1 MRYAVRSA
9 PPPGAAPME
18 FVLSDSS
25 RDRVGDVIEQNWDL
39 RAFRANPIAL
49 LNHVKDQIIGSWSDV
64 RVEGGRLIGKLR
76 LAAEGTSPL
85 VDTVRKLVE
94 QKILRA
100 TSVGFMPIES
110 EKLNEE
116 ASEIF
121 GPFRFLKSELLEV
134 SLVAVPAN
142 PAAVQLARSMNLPPD
157 LAGAIFCM
165 SKEDHAAGWA
175 VSPAHAPKPDP
186 QRRITSMQINSTLT
200 SRIDAA
206 QKNVVALRD
215 RLNEI
220 VSKEEQDAEE
230 AHRADELPGEIEIAE
245 DTLARLLRQER
256 AIAGARK
263 EGTIVGQNVG
273 GTMLEVA
280 KAPKSELLP
289 PDPRERRPLGIS
301 DGKGLE
307 DGDYAFRSFVTM
319 FLAHALRE
327 PLETVLR
334 NTYGDRDERM
344 NAVLRAAVNPAMT
357 TTAGNAAEL
366 VQTQNAGFLNRILPR
381 SIYLP
386 LANRGVRYTFPS
398 GVSTLKIPVR
408 TTTAL
413 LSGAWIGEGNPK
425 PVKKASFASV
435 SLIPYK
441 LAVISTFTEEMALY
455 SNPAIESIIR
465 QALADDTSVSLD
477 TFMIDATAVS
487 STRPAG
493 LRNGVSGLTA
503 TAAGTVTE
511 KMVADIKQLVN
522 AIVANGGGTDIV
534 MIINPAQA
542 ITLGFAQTSTGDFL
556 FATVQEAGQKFN
568 VTFIVSQTQT
578 AAQVLAVEAS
588 EFATATGD
596 SPRLAISNE
605 ATLHEEDTTPLPIGT
620 TGTPNVVAAPVRSL
634 FQTDSVAIRLTLYVT
649 WLMRRTGM
657 VAWIGTVGW

>member
-116 ASEIF
+116 ASDIF

-142 PAAVQLARSMNLPPD
+142 PAAVQLARSLNLPPD

-175 VSPAHAPKPDP
+175 VSPARAPKSEP
-186 QRRITSMQINSTLT
+186 QVRVRPMQLNSTLA

-220 VSKEEQDAEE
+220 TSKEEQDEEE
-230 AHRADELPGEIEIAE
+230 ARRADELPGEIETAE
-245 DTLARLLRQER
+245 DTLTRLLRQER

-263 EGTIVGQNVG
+263 DGTLVGQNVG
-273 GTMLEVA
+273 GTVLEVA
-280 KAPKSELLP
+280 KAPRAPEILP
-289 PDPRERRPLGIS
+289 PSDPRERRPIGVS
-301 DGKGLE
+301 DAKRLE
-307 DGDYAFRSFVTM
+307 DGDYALRSLVTM
-319 FLAHALRE
+319 FRSHAMRE
-327 PLETVLR
+327 PLEAVLR

-344 NAVLRAAVNPAMT
+344 NAVLRAAVNPAAT
-357 TTAGNAAEL
+357 GTAG
-366 VQTQNAGFLNRILPR
+366 
-381 SIYLP
+381 
-386 LANRGVRYTFPS
+386 
-398 GVSTLKIPVR
+398 
-408 TTTAL
+408 
-413 LSGAWIGEGNPK
+413 W
-425 PVKKASFASV
+425 
-435 SLIPYK
+435 
-441 LAVISTFTEEMALY
+441 
-455 SNPAIESIIR
+455 
-465 QALADDTSVSLD
+465 
-477 TFMIDATAVS
+477 
-487 STRPAG
+487 
-493 LRNGVSGLTA
+493 
-503 TAAGTVTE
+503 
-511 KMVADIKQLVN
+511 
-522 AIVANGGGTDIV
+522 
-534 MIINPAQA
+534 
-542 ITLGFAQTSTGDFL
+542 
-556 FATVQEAGQKFN
+556 
-568 VTFIVSQTQT
+568 
-578 AAQVLAVEAS
+578 
-588 EFATATGD
+588 
-596 SPRLAISNE
+596 
-605 ATLHEEDTTPLPIGT
+605 
-620 TGTPNVVAAPVRSL
+620 
-634 FQTDSVAIRLTLYVT
+634 
-649 WLMRRTGM
+649 
-657 VAWIGTVGW
+657 